1 MAIDRYRGAIN
12 PNAQIYDPSAG
23 MGRLTESPS
32 GAYAPYGAQATF
44 DDTYRAMGQKAA
56 MDLSRGTTQAQNA
69 YYNQAADFQNRG
81 ALQGL
86 QLLGQQRSNAY
97 DRQNA
102 AENMQYKW
110 MQDMFRGGGN
120 LLGGLL

>member
-1 MAIDRYRGAIN
+1 MNTDRYRGAID
-12 PNAQIYDPSAG
+12 PNKQIYDPAAG

-32 GAYAPYGAQATF
+32 AAYAPYGAQSTF

-56 MDLSRGTTQAQNA
+56 MDLSRGTTQAQNE
-69 YYNQAADFQNRG
+69 YYNQAADVQNRG

-86 QLLGQQRSNAY
+86 NLLGQQRSNAY

-102 AENMQYKW
+102 QENMQYKW
-110 MQDMFRGGGN
+110 MQDMFRNGSN

>member
-1 MAIDRYRGAIN
+1 MNTDRYKGAIN
-12 PNAQIYDPSAG
+12 PNTPVFDPEPGMKRLTQTPSA
-23 MGRLTESPS
+23 
-32 GAYAPYGAQATF
+32 AYAPYGAQQTF

-56 MDLSRGTTQAQNA
+56 MDLSRNTQQAQNQ
-69 YYNQAADFQNRG
+69 YYNQAADVQNRG

-86 QLLGQQRSNAY
+86 QLLGQQRSNMY

-102 AENMQYKW
+102 VEGMQYKW
-110 MQDMFRGGGN
+110 MNDIFGGATG